1 MDGNFVDEEETQA
14 RTPLT
19 DEQKLICTPVVRGY
33 SLHDKEWLNL
43 FVNSL
48 QDIVFN
54 TKAFESLV
62 LPGDEKELILGFAST
77 PEAYRR
83 QFDDVVEGK
92 GRGMVILLC
101 GPPGTG
107 KTLTAEGVAEEM
119 KTPLYVMSAG
129 DLGLDPRHVET
140 KLQGVLDMCTRWN
153 AILLLD
159 EADVFLEE
167 RSLHELERNK
177 LVSIFLRVLEYY
189 DGNMILTTNRVQT
202 FDPAFQSR
210 ILISV
215 DYKELTVE
223 SRRTVWANFLK
234 QHDHTQTAARA
245 KVLTS
250 NDDNDENN
258 DNGEELRKQHLSRT
272 LPHEISDSDLD
283 HLART
288 LTLNGRQIKNVLK
301 TAQLLALR
309 RGEGLNKDHI
319 KLVLKVTQHLH
330 NSTREKE
337 NTRSAIFN

>member
-1 MDGNFVDEEETQA
+1 M
-14 RTPLT
+14 
-19 DEQKLICTPVVRGY
+19 
-33 SLHDKEWLNL
+33 
-43 FVNSL
+43 
-48 QDIVFN
+48 
-54 TKAFESLV
+54 
-62 LPGDEKELILGFAST
+62 
-77 PEAYRR
+77 
-83 QFDDVVEGK
+83 
-92 GRGMVILLC
+92 
-101 GPPGTG
+101 
-107 KTLTAEGVAEEM
+107 TAEGVAEEM

-129 DLGLDPRHVET
+129 ELGLDPRHVET

-210 ILISV
+210 ILISI

-234 QHDHTQTAARA
+234 QHDTTQTAARA
-245 KVLTS
+245 KIPEGGG
-250 NDDNDENN
+250 DDNDKESK
-258 DNGEELRKQHLSRT
+258 EQHLKRT
-272 LPHEISDSDLD
+272 LPHEISESDLD
-283 HLART
+283 NLART

-309 RGEGLNKDHI
+309 RGEGLNKEHI

-337 NTRSAIFN
+337 TTRSAIFN